1 MRAAWGLG
9 IMRTLERPER
19 YHLSLTDDGRYRLLV
34 EAVTD
39 YAIYMLDPEGR
50 VSSWNRGARRV
61 AGYEAEEIIGEHFS
75 RFYLKA
81 DQLAGLPAQALRI
94 ATQQGKFEDEG
105 WRVRKD
111 GGRFWAHVV
120 IDPIHDDAGH
130 LIGYAK
136 ITRDLTER
144 KRAEGDLKRSE
155 EQFRIL
161 IQGVVDYAIY
171 MLDPDGYVTNWNSG
185 AERLKGYRPEE
196 IIGQHY
202 SRFYTE
208 EDRGA
213 GLPAA
218 NLKVATKEGKLESEG
233 WRVRKD
239 GTRFWANVVIDPIRN
254 EMGELIGFAK
264 ITRDVTEKRDVQL
277 ALEQAREALFQSQK
291 LEALGQLTGGVAHD
305 FNNILMAIQSGL
317 ELVRKN
323 LKSDPKS
330 AALIDNALLA
340 TQRSATLTQRMLMFA
355 RRQKLS
361 PESTDVPTLVRD
373 MTELLQRS
381 LTPTIRIETQF
392 PLALPPVL
400 VDPSQLE
407 SAILNLVINARD
419 AMPDGGKI
427 VIAARM
433 ESSERVCLSV
443 SDTGIGMDEETLS
456 RAVEP
461 FFTTK
466 GIGKG
471 TGLGL
476 SMIQGFAAESG
487 GRLVLRSK
495 EGAGTTAEIIL
506 PVAKHATK
514 LAPTVPEQPGETLQ
528 QLGRLV
534 VLAVDDDPLVLLN
547 TEAMLEDLGHKVLV
561 ATSGSEALA
570 LLAGGER
577 VDVVVTDQ
585 AMPNMTGLQ
594 LAHVIQEE
602 WPTVPVIVA
611 TGYAELPAGWKGTVT
626 KISKPYMQN
635 DLSKALNDLFAH
647 QTLQGRP

>member
-1 MRAAWGLG
+1 
-9 IMRTLERPER
+9 MRTLERPER
-19 YHLSLTDDGRYRLLV
+19 YDLSLTDDRRYRLLV
-34 EAVTD
+34 EAITD
-39 YAIYMLDPEGR
+39 YAIYMLDPQGR
-50 VSSWNRGARRV
+50 IASWNHGARRFK
-61 AGYEAEEIIGEHFS
+61 GYEAEEIIGEHFS
-75 RFYLKA
+75 RFYSKA
-81 DQLAGLPAQALRI
+81 DQLAGLPSRALRT
-94 ATQQGKFEDEG
+94 AAHKGKFEGEG
-105 WRVRKD
+105 WRIRKD
-111 GGRFWAHVV
+111 GSRFWAHVV
-120 IDPIHDDAGH
+120 IDPIHDDAGN
-130 LIGYAK
+130 LVGYVK

-144 KRAEGDLKRSE
+144 KRAEEDLKRSE

-161 IQGVVDYAIY
+161 VQGVTDYAIY
-171 MLDPDGYVTNWNSG
+171 MLDPQGYVTNWNSG

-196 IIGQHY
+196 IVGQHY
-202 SRFYTE
+202 SQFYTE
-208 EDRGA
+208 EDRSA
-213 GLPAA
+213 GLPAT
-218 NLKVATKEGKLESEG
+218 NLEIATKAGKLESEG
-233 WRVRKD
+233 WRIRKD
-239 GTRFWANVVIDPIRN
+239 GSRFWASVVIDPIRN

-264 ITRDVTEKRDVQL
+264 VTRDVTEKRDVQL

-340 TQRSATLTQRMLMFA
+340 IQRSATLTQRMLMFA

-361 PESTDVPTLVRD
+361 PETVDIQTLVRD

-392 PLALPPVL
+392 PLALPLVL
-400 VDPSQLE
+400 VDPNQLE

-419 AMPDGGKI
+419 AMPHGGKI
-427 VIAARM
+427 VIAART
-433 ESSERVCLSV
+433 ENHERVCLSV
-443 SDTGIGMDEETLS
+443 IDTGEGMDEETLK

-476 SMIQGFAAESG
+476 SMVQGFAAESG
-487 GRLVLRSK
+487 GRLAIKSK
-495 EGAGTTAEIIL
+495 KGAGTTAEIIL
-506 PVAKHATK
+506 PVAQRQAEP
-514 LAPTVPEQPGETLQ
+514 AASAPEQPEETPQ

-547 TEAMLEDLGHKVLV
+547 TEAMLEDLGHKVLS
-561 ATSGSEALA
+561 ATSGSDALA
-570 LLAGGER
+570 LLADGER

-594 LAHVIQEE
+594 LAQVIQEE

-611 TGYAELPAGWKGTVT
+611 TGYAELPAGWEGTVT
-626 KISKPYMQN
+626 KISKPYLQGE
-635 DLSKALNDLFAH
+635 LAKALNDVFAH
-647 QTLQGRP
+647 KAPQTRP

>member
-1 MRAAWGLG
+1 
-9 IMRTLERPER
+9 MRTLERPER
-19 YHLSLTDDGRYRLLV
+19 YGLSLTDEGRYRLLV

-61 AGYEAEEIIGEHFS
+61 KGYEAEEIVGEHFS

-94 ATQQGKFEDEG
+94 ATQEGKFEDEG

-111 GGRFWAHVV
+111 GSRFWAHVV
-120 IDPIHDDAGH
+120 IDPIHDDGGH

-144 KRAEGDLKRSE
+144 KRAEEDLKRSE

-161 IQGVVDYAIY
+161 IQGVTDYAIY

-202 SRFYTE
+202 SRFYTD
-208 EDRGA
+208 EDRSA
-213 GLPAA
+213 GLPVT
-218 NLKVATKEGKLESEG
+218 NLKVAKKEGKLESEG
-233 WRVRKD
+233 WRIRKD
-239 GTRFWANVVIDPIRN
+239 GSRFWANVVIDPIRN

-264 ITRDVTEKRDVQL
+264 ITRDVTEKRDVQV

-330 AALIDNALLA
+330 AALIDNALQA
-340 TQRSATLTQRMLMFA
+340 IQRSATLTQRMLMFA

-361 PESTDVPTLVRD
+361 PECTDVPTLVRD

-427 VIAARM
+427 VIAARV
-433 ESSERVCLSV
+433 ENHERVCLSV
-443 SDTGIGMDEETLS
+443 SDTGVGMDEETLS

-487 GRLVLRSK
+487 GHLVLKSK

-506 PVAKHATK
+506 PVAKHAIK
-514 LAPTVPEQPGETLQ
+514 LASIAPEQPGETLQ

-547 TEAMLEDLGHKVLV
+547 TEAILEDLGHKVLS

-570 LLAGGER
+570 FLAKGEQ
-577 VDVVVTDQ
+577 VDVVITDQ

-594 LAHVIQEE
+594 LAQVIQEE
-602 WPTVPVIVA
+602 WPAVQVIVA
-611 TGYAELPAGWKGTVT
+611 TGYAELPAGWEDTVT
-626 KISKPYMQN
+626 KISKPYLQN
-635 DLSKALNDLFAH
+635 DLAKTLNDVFARK
-647 QTLQGRP
+647 TPAARP

>member
-1 MRAAWGLG
+1 
-9 IMRTLERPER
+9 MRTLERRER
-19 YHLSLTDDGRYRLLV
+19 HGRSLTDDGRYRLLV
-34 EAVTD
+34 EAITD
-39 YAIYMLDPEGR
+39 YAICMLDPQGR
-50 VSSWNRGARRV
+50 IASWNRGARRFK
-61 AGYEAEEIIGEHFS
+61 GYEAEEIIGQHFS
-75 RFYLKA
+75 RFYLKP
-81 DQLAGLPAQALRI
+81 DRLAGLPARALRI
-94 ATQQGKFEDEG
+94 AAQQGKFEGEG

-111 GGRFWAHVV
+111 GSRFWAHVV
-120 IDPIHDDAGH
+120 IDPIHDEAGR
-130 LIGYAK
+130 LLGFAK

-144 KRAEGDLKRSE
+144 KRAEEDLKRSE

-161 IQGVVDYAIY
+161 VQGVTDYAIY
-171 MLDPDGYVTNWNSG
+171 MLDPQGYVTNWNLG

-196 IIGQHY
+196 IVGQHY

-208 EDRGA
+208 EDRST
-213 GLPAA
+213 GLPAT
-218 NLKVATKEGKLESEG
+218 NLEIATKAGKLESEG

-239 GTRFWANVVIDPIRN
+239 GSRFWASVVIDSIHN

-264 ITRDVTEKRDVQL
+264 VTRDVTEKRETQL
-277 ALEQAREALFQSQK
+277 ALEQARESLFQSQK

-323 LKSDPKS
+323 LKSDSKS
-330 AALIDNALLA
+330 AMLIDNALQA

-355 RRQKLS
+355 RRQKLT
-361 PESTDVPTLVRD
+361 PESTDMLTLVRG
-373 MTELLQRS
+373 MTELLQRA
-381 LTPTIRIETQF
+381 LTPAIRIETQF

-400 VDPSQLE
+400 VDPNQLE

-419 AMPDGGKI
+419 AMPSDGKI
-427 VIAARM
+427 MIAARV
-433 ESSERVCLSV
+433 EDRNHVCLSV
-443 SDTGIGMDEETLS
+443 IDAGEGMDEETLR

-476 SMIQGFAAESG
+476 SMVQGFAAESG
-487 GRLVLRSK
+487 GRLVLKSQK
-495 EGAGTTAEIIL
+495 GSGTTVELIL
-506 PVAKHATK
+506 PVAECVAEPAAGT
-514 LAPTVPEQPGETLQ
+514 ANRAGEVPR

-547 TEAMLEDLGHKVLV
+547 TEAMLEDLGHRVLS
-561 ATSGSEALA
+561 AASGSDALA
-570 LLAGGER
+570 LLSDGER
-577 VDVVVTDQ
+577 IDVVVTDQ

-594 LAHVIQEE
+594 LAQVIREE

-611 TGYAELPAGWKGTVT
+611 TGYAELPAEWEGAIT
-626 KISKPYMQN
+626 KISKPYLQS
-635 DLSKALNDLFAH
+635 DLVKALNDAFAH
-647 QTLQGRP
+647 GAPSAKS